1 LGAWR
6 ISQNHVLA
14 RRASAVE
21 TVGSATVLCVDK
33 TGTLTH
39 NQMAVQ
45 QLLAYNQAENPQPYD
60 LGLHSSEA
68 LPEAVHQLVEFCILA
83 SQRDPFDPMEKA
95 FKQLGVSIAS
105 PLENRYLAHTEHLH
119 SDWKL
124 LREYPL
130 SPHLLAMSHVWES
143 ADRKLYEV
151 AAKGAPEAIANLCH
165 FTPQQQQI
173 MAAQVSAM
181 TTQGLRVLGV
191 AKASLVGAPPPFLPP
206 HPSLNPHHLPEKQ
219 HDFPF
224 EFIGLVGLSDPVRPT
239 VAAAIQE
246 CYTAGIR
253 VVMITGDYP
262 ETAQSIA
269 RQVGLMQ
276 MGAIVTGAEL
286 DGMSDAELEQRIQS
300 TNIFA
305 RAVPEHKLRLVNA
318 LKSKGEVVA
327 MTGDG
332 VNDAPALK
340 AAQIG
345 IAMGERGTDV
355 ARESAALVLLDD
367 DFSSIVQAVKLGRRI
382 FDNLRKAMSYL
393 IAIHIPIAGMSLIP
407 VLFKLPLVLLP
418 VHVAFLHLIIDPACS
433 IILEA
438 EPAEATVMQRPPRN
452 PKEPLFGKKTLGLAV
467 LQGGGILAVVLAI
480 FIVTL
485 YRKQGEFEA
494 RALTFTTLIL
504 ANLGLILSEGSTSRL
519 GLKILKSPNPALW
532 WVLGGGLLFLALVL
546 YVPFLR
552 HLFSFSFLH
561 LIDLAICLGGGLISL
576 LWFELLKQSTKT
588 RS

>member
-1 LGAWR
+1 
-6 ISQNHVLA
+6 
-14 RRASAVE
+14 
-21 TVGSATVLCVDK
+21 
-33 TGTLTH
+33 
-39 NQMAVQ
+39 
-45 QLLAYNQAENPQPYD
+45 
-60 LGLHSSEA
+60 
-68 LPEAVHQLVEFCILA
+68 
-83 SQRDPFDPMEKA
+83 MEKA
-95 FKQLGVSIAS
+95 FKQLGD
-105 PLENRYLAHTEHLH
+105 RYLAHTEHLH

-151 AAKGAPEAIANLCH
+151 AAKGAPEAIADLCH

-181 TTQGLRVLGV
+181 ASQGLRVLGV

-206 HPSLNPHHLPEKQ
+206 HPSLNIEHLPEKQ

-246 CYTAGIR
+246 CYSAGIR

-433 IILEA
+433 IVLEA

-467 LQGGGILAVVLAI
+467 LQGGGILAIVLAI
-480 FIVTL
+480 FAIAL
-485 YRKQGEFEA
+485 YRRQGEFDA

-504 ANLGLILSEGSTSRL
+504 ANLGLILSEGSTSHL
-519 GLKILKSPNPALW
+519 SFKILKSPNPALW
-532 WVLGGGLLFLALVL
+532 WVLGGGLLFLGLVL

-552 HLFSFSFLH
+552 HLFSFSL
-561 LIDLAICLGGGLISL
+561 LSAIDLAICLGGGLISL
-576 LWFELLKQSTKT
+576 LWFELLKQTTKV
-588 RS
+588 RP